1 MNEIEQR
8 DWVIRF
14 DALLER
20 QIKNLAKEL
29 LKDVDEEI
37 IKDYYG
43 EYTVFELIK
52 DSLKDED

>member
-43 EYTVFELIK
+43 EYTVFELII
-52 DSLKDED
+52 DSLKDD

>member
-1 MNEIEQR
+1 MDEIEQR

-14 DALLER
+14 DAFLER
-20 QIKNLAKEL
+20 QVKSLAKEL

-43 EYTVFELIK
+43 EYTVFELII
-52 DSLKDED
+52 DSLKDD